1 MGIRSP
7 WLFLTQGMA
16 FSIPLQGS
24 FTSLNIISLWL
35 FLRSSTAPSSE
46 KVCTSAIF
54 NSSLLILSGIYH
66 LTQALVSTSAKLPS
80 LKSLMTYLL
89 INLLISFL
97 KSYYY
102 LFMLAVLGLHCCVWA
117 FSSCGEQGLLS
128 RWRGLLI
135 TVTSLVEYE
144 L

>member
-7 WLFLTQGMA
+7 RLFLTQGMA
-16 FSIPLQGS
+16 FSIPLRGS

-35 FLRSSTAPSSE
+35 FLRPSTAPSSE

-89 INLLISFL
+89 INLLVNFFKVIVI
-97 KSYYY
+97 Y
-102 LFMLAVLGLHCCVWA
+102 LCWLCWVFAAACGLSPAVVSKGYSLDGA
-117 FSSCGEQGLLS
+117 GFSLQ
-128 RWRGLLI
+128 
-135 TVTSLVEYE
+135 
-144 L
+144 